1 VRSEEAKSMTLAYND
16 AKDVENNKRA
26 YNMRVKNKPQKFRYG
41 EEEYDYA
48 EKPQRTDP
56 PRRGRPSTKR
66 DNEN

>member
-1 VRSEEAKSMTLAYND
+1 MTLAYND